1 MAKSDTKTEPID
13 MVHSQIERLARK
25 AFRSAYKEALAS
37 ESGVTAV
44 VDGVLYQIYS
54 DGSRKKLK
62 KVAKRIEVDPKKRY
76 SLKA

>member
-1 MAKSDTKTEPID
+1 
-13 MVHSQIERLARK
+13 MVNSRIELLARK
-25 AFRSAYKEALAS
+25 AFRSAYKEALES
-37 ESGVTAV
+37 EGGVTAV
-44 VDGVLYQIYS
+44 VDGVLYHINS